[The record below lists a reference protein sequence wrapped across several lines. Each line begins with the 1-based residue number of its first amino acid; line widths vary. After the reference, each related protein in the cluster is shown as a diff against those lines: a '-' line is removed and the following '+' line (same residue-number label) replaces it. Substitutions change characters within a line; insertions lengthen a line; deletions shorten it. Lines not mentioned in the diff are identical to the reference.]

1 MDSADRELLIG
12 CTRVVCETMLRC
24 TKAVVN
30 ANRKGSVE
38 AGVRILRNAE
48 IETHGDLQAL
58 PSPYKEDPGG

>member
-1 MDSADRELLIG
+1 MDSADRVLLVK

-30 ANRKGSVE
+30 ANREGSVE

-48 IETHGDLQAL
+48 IETQGDLKAL
-58 PSPYKEDPGG
+58 PSPLKEDADG